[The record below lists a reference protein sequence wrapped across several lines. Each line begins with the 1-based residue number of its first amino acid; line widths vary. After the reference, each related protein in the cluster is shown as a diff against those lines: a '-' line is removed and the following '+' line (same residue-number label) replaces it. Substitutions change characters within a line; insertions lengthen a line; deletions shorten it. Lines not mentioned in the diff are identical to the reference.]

1 MLIDYLTNDYMIV
14 LLQMLDP
21 EHVGKAFAAV
31 EPSNPRMADLLIH
44 LNDQYDAGLWEEIQT
59 DTSIFK
65 LSWKVPVVRKVDGC
79 ETFYCK
85 LLSGE
90 LS

>member
-1 MLIDYLTNDYMIV
+1 MIV
-14 LLQMLDP
+14 LLQLLDP
-21 EHVGKAFAAV
+21 EHVGRAFAAV

-44 LNDQYDAGLWEEIQT
+44 LNDQYDAKLWEEIKA

-65 LSWKVPVVRKVDGC
+65 LSWKVPVAREVDGR
-79 ETFYCK
+79 ETFYGK
-85 LLSGE
+85 LLSGA